1 MLVYNSHKF
10 IAEKAKYEKRSLHF
24 GDCTECTDFFT
35 DDALWLFCRVPREL
49 CVLGARVELY
59 RKEDMST
66 RSIRAKRCELETKH
80 DVFAVHLMLSDI
92 CVSERGGEFL
102 YAFIFETPYGLLYA
116 SSNGDIETER
126 ERVIFE
132 RVRVHQR
139 KNDGEC
145 VQNAARVIG

>member
-10 IAEKAKYEKRSLHF
+10 ILEKAKYEKRSLHL
-24 GDCTECTDFFT
+24 GDCSECTDFFV

-59 RKEDMST
+59 REEDMST
-66 RSIRAKRCELETKH
+66 RSIRAKRCEFDTKH

-92 CVSERGGEFL
+92 CVSGRGGTFL

-116 SSNGDIETER
+116 SSNGSMENER
-126 ERVIFE
+126 EKVIFE
-132 RVRVHQR
+132 RIKVLNTAVR
-139 KNDGEC
+139 DGEC
-145 VQNAARVIG
+145 IQNTAR